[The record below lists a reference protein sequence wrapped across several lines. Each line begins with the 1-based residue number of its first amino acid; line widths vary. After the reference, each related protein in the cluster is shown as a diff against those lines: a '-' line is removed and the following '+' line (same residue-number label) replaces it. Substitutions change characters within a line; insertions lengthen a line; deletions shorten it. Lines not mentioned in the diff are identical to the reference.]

1 MCRAF
6 QPPLL
11 PSARCATERGATL
24 GPPATVCDAQAAAR
38 SLRGG
43 TPLAVSQVED
53 RPGTWLER
61 MMAAS
66 HAKGIIYGPVSS
78 SQFGRSLGVDPLP
91 PPYRVCTYDCVYC
104 AFRHLPPGLRGTRW
118 PTPGEVGS
126 ALANALPE
134 AGQLDSIT
142 LSGHG
147 EPTLHPRFGSLV
159 AEVLSAARH
168 ARPGVPVRIV
178 TNGSMV
184 CHEDVRRA
192 LDLLDERIVKL
203 DAGAERVCRPD
214 ACHPLGAVI
223 AALPRLRDMTIQ
235 SCFIEGVVENTDADS
250 VQEWVDLI
258 GELQP
263 QAVQIY
269 TPSWLGGEADVV
281 PAPGWRLDEIAAQLE
296 EQSGI
301 HPSVYNEISQSP

>member
-1 MCRAF
+1 MM
-6 QPPLL
+6 
-11 PSARCATERGATL
+11 SS
-24 GPPATVCDAQAAAR
+24 PAN
-38 SLRGG
+38 
-43 TPLAVSQVED
+43 
-53 RPGTWLER
+53 
-61 MMAAS
+61 
-66 HAKGIIYGPVSS
+66 GIVYGPVSS
-78 SQFGRSLGVDPLP
+78 PQLGRSLGVDPLP
-91 PPYRVCTYDCVYC
+91 APYRVCTYDCVYC
-104 AFRHLPPGLRGTRW
+104 AFRHMPSEPRGTRW

-126 ALANALPE
+126 AVANALPE
-134 AGQLDSIT
+134 AGLLDSIT

-168 ARPGVPVRIV
+168 GRPGVPVRIV

-203 DAGAERVCRPD
+203 DAAPERVCRPD
-214 ACHPLGAVI
+214 ACHPLGAVV

-235 SCFIEGVVENTDADS
+235 SCFVEGAVENTDPDS
-250 VQEWVDLI
+250 VQEWVDLVS
-258 GELQP
+258 ELRP

-269 TPSWLGGEADVV
+269 APSRLSHDAGIV
-281 PAPGWRLDEIAAQLE
+281 PAPAWRLDEIAAQLE

-301 HPSVYNEISQSP
+301 HPSVYR